1 MKLHNDP
8 CSGSHCAINV
18 KPTATNLIQHNL
30 PTNAPPGADTQ
41 YPGYNRGMNNTQ
53 AMPGTEIYP
62 GQGITE
68 NQYVL
73 KGMCECE
80 EDCECECDVCNC
92 DGEWSLDLEEE
103 QCPCGGNCSCMEEQ
117 DEE

>member
-1 MKLHNDP
+1 MLNWLDP
-8 CSGSHCAINV
+8 VQLKENSMSECFC
-18 KPTATNLIQHNL
+18 
-30 PTNAPPGADTQ
+30 D
-41 YPGYNRGMNNTQ
+41 
-53 AMPGTEIYP
+53 
-62 GQGITE
+62 E
-68 NQYVL
+68 NQYLV